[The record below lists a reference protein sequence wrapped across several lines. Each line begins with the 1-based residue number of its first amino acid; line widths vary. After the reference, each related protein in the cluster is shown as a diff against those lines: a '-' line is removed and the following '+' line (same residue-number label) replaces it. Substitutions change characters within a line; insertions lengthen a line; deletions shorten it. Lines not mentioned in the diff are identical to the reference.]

1 LQVVVCDYIN
11 LTFLSLLGTKSN
23 SNGAA
28 KGLSSERGT
37 SSNATVGCASDHRS
51 RGATKQ
57 TALEHVSITEAMLH
71 VSFDRGTM
79 GAVNKNNSEAQSD
92 DDINYVDEK
101 ACIMRIRDEMYSSY
115 PVEVATTSCTSAVL
129 YRNDNYDDWLMDA
142 PAVAFIELHGHSNF
156 GHSMEKCMH
165 CLGKKKKGS
174 VPPSI
179 RHSKECPFNKFVFE
193 EPVIDNHV
201 SIVYFYVK
209 NQKKIQKI
217 MCKVQYVLWE
227 KMKTKKKK

>member
-1 LQVVVCDYIN
+1 MRVVVCDYIN

-37 SSNATVGCASDHRS
+37 SSEATVGCASDHRS
-51 RGATKQ
+51 RGATNGDGATKQ
-57 TALEHVSITEAMLH
+57 TALEHVTITEATLH

-129 YRNDNYDDWLMDA
+129 YRNDNYNDWLMDA
-142 PAVAFIELHGHSNF
+142 PGVAFIELHGHSNF
-156 GHSMEKCMH
+156 GHSKEKCMH
-165 CLGKKKKGS
+165 CLGLKKKGS

-179 RHSKECPFNKFVFE
+179 RHSK
-193 EPVIDNHV
+193 
-201 SIVYFYVK
+201 
-209 NQKKIQKI
+209 
-217 MCKVQYVLWE
+217 
-227 KMKTKKKK
+227 